1 MSHKGFYKHETKDKL
16 FEKKFRGVKFIF
28 NDMLVNCHRDFLVV
42 TSRKE
47 ELLMIEKSIQERILL
62 LREELYVISNQ
73 LNYELTH
80 PKLVT
85 ISQQLDQ
92 LLNQYAKIQQKA

>member
-1 MSHKGFYKHETKDKL
+1 
-16 FEKKFRGVKFIF
+16 
-28 NDMLVNCHRDFLVV
+28 MLVNCHRDFLVV
-42 TSRKE
+42 TSGKE
-47 ELLMIEKSIQERILL
+47 ELRMIEKSIQERILL
-62 LREELYVISNQ
+62 LREELYRNSNQ

-92 LLNQYAKIQQKA
+92 LLNQYARIQQKA

>member
-1 MSHKGFYKHETKDKL
+1 
-16 FEKKFRGVKFIF
+16 
-28 NDMLVNCHRDFLVV
+28 MLVDRNRDSFFF
-42 TSRKE
+42 TTGKE
-47 ELLMIEKSIQERILL
+47 EPLMIEKNIQERIRL
-62 LREELYVISNQ
+62 LREELYRISNQ

-92 LLNQYAKIQQKA
+92 LLNQYSKFEQKV